1 MTLLTISPPTRAA
14 TLAAALG
21 AILPVLL
28 LAGCGNDDPNAF
40 PPVCAKVAILHDAA
54 DLTVDTPRGH
64 DLTDLIVDGRITRL
78 GGHCKS
84 GRDNATLDTD
94 VTVSMELTRGPAL
107 KTASTTVPWFVA
119 VARGEQILDKHVF
132 TLPVTFPPNTD
143 GVSVTTDPVLLHL
156 PTTHGLSGPSYH
168 IIVGFQVTP
177 DELALNR
184 QRGER

>member
-1 MTLLTISPPTRAA
+1 MKLLTTLPPSRAA
-14 TLAAALG
+14 KLAAVLG

-28 LAGCGNDDPNAF
+28 LAGCGQNDPNAF

-64 DLTDLIVDGRITRL
+64 DLTDLIFDGRITRL
-78 GGHCKS
+78 DGHCKP
-84 GRDNATLDTD
+84 GKDNLTLDTD
-94 VTVSMELTRGPAL
+94 VVVSMDLTRGPAL
-107 KTASTTVPWFVA
+107 KTPSTTVPWFIA

-156 PTTHGLSGPSYH
+156 PTTHGLSGLNYH